1 MDPTDGT
8 PAEYALPGSRP
19 CSALLMNAKMYNPD
33 NAVRQP
39 RPTVLFALAAPLALI
54 SLFAA
59 VPVFAASSSPHSD
72 FQKNAVTFLEK
83 HCVEC
88 HGGKKTKADLNLK
101 KIERADDA
109 ILKNRKVWLNV
120 INQVTSGEMP
130 PKKQPRPD
138 LAEIEKFAQ
147 SVESAFDRAE
157 AKMKP
162 DPGRVTV
169 RRLNRNEYNNTIRD
183 LLSVDFN
190 PAEDFPAD
198 DIGHGFDNIGDVLT
212 LSPVLM
218 ERYLSAAESI
228 ADRAVVF
235 EAAKPPNRT
244 TTSNFLEPAGHE
256 FGSSLRPAVMG
267 YFRTRSKVTLD
278 GEYIFRVRAAA
289 TNAPNGEPVRMVM
302 LMNEKE
308 LLTVTVTNS
317 PKKWEAHEVKLNL
330 PPGEHAFSIKY
341 LNPVTSGETNRM
353 LFVEQFQV
361 IGPTDTRP
369 VFQQRISAKFG
380 SKPKAVQNRELATW
394 FVTRAFRRP
403 PTPVEVDRYVKVIE
417 TGEAEG
423 GKWEAGVQLLLKT
436 VLCSPKFLFRIELD
450 DRPQT
455 KQPHPLDEFQ
465 LAARLSYFL
474 WSTMPD
480 DELFALAEKKQL
492 TASLD
497 AQVKRML
504 KDHRADAL
512 VQNFA
517 LQWLQVKRLQTSA
530 PDPKLFPQFDERLR
544 RAMLRE
550 TELFFGEIMR
560 EDRSVMDLIDGDF
573 TYLNEPLARLYG
585 IADTAGNR
593 LYEKKTQEG
602 GQSIPR
608 NEFVRVS
615 LPLKERG
622 GLLTQASVL
631 TVTSNPTR
639 TSPVK
644 RGKWILEQILGTPP
658 PPPPPNVPELDAQK
672 KLSGT
677 LRQRME
683 QHRENPSCA
692 SCHAQM
698 DAMGFAM
705 ENFNAIGAWRAKDG
719 GDTIDPSGSLPDGK
733 SFKGAG
739 ELKAVLKEKK
749 ELFVRNFTEKM
760 LTYSLGRGLEY
771 YDNRAIRQIS
781 TELARQDYKFSVL
794 VSGIVKSD
802 PFRLRRGKELND
814 QQAAK

>member
-1 MDPTDGT
+1 MVTLVVLASFANT
-8 PAEYALPGSRP
+8 P
-19 CSALLMNAKMYNPD
+19 SA
-33 NAVRQP
+33 
-39 RPTVLFALAAPLALI
+39 
-54 SLFAA
+54 
-59 VPVFAASSSPHSD
+59 FAASSSPNPD
-72 FQKNAVTFLEK
+72 FQKNAVTFMEK

-88 HGGKKTKADLNLK
+88 HGVKKIKADLNFK

-109 ILKNRKVWLNV
+109 ILKNRKLWLNV

-130 PKKQPRPD
+130 PKKQPRPEP
-138 LAEIEKFAQ
+138 AEIEKFTQA
-147 SVESAFDRAE
+147 VESAFGRAE

-169 RRLNRNEYNNTIRD
+169 RRLNRTEYYNTIHD
-183 LLSVDFN
+183 LVNVDFN
-190 PAEDFPAD
+190 PAEDFPSD
-198 DIGHGFDNIGDVLT
+198 DIGYGFDNIGDVLT

-218 ERYLSAAESI
+218 ERYLAAAESI
-228 ADRAVVF
+228 AARSVVF

-256 FGSSLRPAVMG
+256 FGNNLRPAVKG
-267 YFRTRSKVTLD
+267 FLRTRTKVTLD
-278 GEYIFRVRAAA
+278 GEYIFRVRAGA
-289 TNAPNGEPVRMVM
+289 TNTPDGEPVKMTM
-302 LMNEKE
+302 LMNDKE
-308 LLTVTVTNS
+308 LLTVTITNT
-317 PKKWEAHEVKLNL
+317 PKKWESHEVKLTL
-330 PPGEHAFSIKY
+330 PPGEHVFSIKY
-341 LNPVTSGETNRM
+341 LNPNTSGETNRM
-353 LFVEQFQV
+353 LFVEQFQL
-361 IGPTDTRP
+361 IGPSDTRP
-369 VFQQRISAKFG
+369 IFQQRFSAKIG
-380 SKPKAVQNRELATW
+380 AKPKAEQTRELVTW

-403 PTPVEVDRYVKVIE
+403 ATPAEVDRYIKVVE
-417 TGEAEG
+417 AGEAEG

-455 KQPHPLDEFQ
+455 KLPHPLDEFQ

-474 WSTMPD
+474 WSTLPD
-480 DELFALAEKKQL
+480 DELLALAEKKQL
-492 TASLD
+492 TANLET
-497 AQVKRML
+497 QVKRML
-504 KDHRADAL
+504 KDKKADAL

-517 LQWLQVKRLQTSA
+517 LQWLQLKRLQTFA
-530 PDPKLFPQFDERLR
+530 PDHALFPQFDERLR

-573 TYLNEPLARLYG
+573 TYLNEQLARLYG

-602 GQSIPR
+602 GEPIPR
-608 NEFVRVS
+608 FEFVRVS
-615 LPLKERG
+615 LPNKERG
-622 GLLTQASVL
+622 GLLTQASML

-644 RGKWILEQILGTPP
+644 RGKWVLEQILGTPP
-658 PPPPPNVPELDAQK
+658 PPPPANVPELDGQK
-672 KLSGT
+672 QLTGT

-683 QHRENPSCA
+683 QHRANPSCA
-692 SCHAQM
+692 SCHTQM

-719 GDTIDPSGSLPDGK
+719 EDAIDASGTLPDGK
-733 SFKGAG
+733 SFKGVG
-739 ELKAVLKEKK
+739 ELKAVLREKK

-760 LTYSLGRGLEY
+760 LIYALGRGLEY
-771 YDNRAIRQIS
+771 YDSRSVRQIS
-781 TELARQDYKFSVL
+781 AELAKQDYKFSAL
-794 VSGIVKSD
+794 VTGIVKSD
-802 PFRLRRGKELND
+802 PFRLRRGKELID

>member
-1 MDPTDGT
+1 MN
-8 PAEYALPGSRP
+8 EIINLPGHPGCQPRLSRF
-19 CSALLMNAKMYNPD
+19 SALAGL
-33 NAVRQP
+33 
-39 RPTVLFALAAPLALI
+39 LI
-54 SLFAA
+54 LVS
-59 VPVFAASSSPHSD
+59 PVTTRMADAASGSSNAD
-72 FQKNAVTFLEK
+72 FQKNAAAFLEK

-88 HGGKKTKADLNLK
+88 HGGKATKADLNLK
-101 KIERADDA
+101 KLERADDA

-120 INQVTSGEMP
+120 VNQVTSGEMP
-130 PKKQPRPD
+130 PKKQPRPAA
-138 LAEIEKFAQ
+138 AEIEKFAQ
-147 SVESAFDRAE
+147 SVESAFGRAE

-169 RRLNRNEYNNTIRD
+169 RRLNRTEYNNTIRD
-183 LLSVDFN
+183 LVNVDFN

-228 ADRAVVF
+228 AARSIVF
-235 EAAKPPNRT
+235 EAAQPPNRT

-256 FGSSLRPAVMG
+256 FGNTLRPAEKG
-267 YFRTRSKVTLD
+267 YLSTRTKTTLD
-278 GEYIFRVRAAA
+278 GEYLFRVRAGA
-289 TNAPNGEPVRMVM
+289 TNAPGGEAVRMAI
-302 LMNEKE
+302 LMDGKE
-308 LLTVTVTNS
+308 LRTVTVTNT
-317 PKKWEAHEVKLNL
+317 PQKWEQTEVKLNL
-330 PPGEHAFSIKY
+330 PAGEHVLSIKY
-341 LNPVTSGETNRM
+341 LNPAQSGEPGRM
-353 LFVEQFQV
+353 LFVEQFQL

-369 VFQQRISAKFG
+369 VFQQQISAKFG
-380 SKPKAVQNRELATW
+380 SKPKPAQTRELVTW
-394 FVTRAFRRP
+394 FVTHAFRRP
-403 PTPVEVDRYVKVIE
+403 PTPLEIDRYIKVVE
-417 TGEAEG
+417 AGEAGG

-450 DRPQT
+450 DQPRT
-455 KQPHPLDEFQ
+455 KQSHPLDEYQ

-480 DELFALAEKKQL
+480 DELLTLAEKRQL
-492 TASLD
+492 TANLD
-497 AQVKRML
+497 PQVRRML
-504 KDHRADAL
+504 KDPKADAL

-517 LQWLQVKRLQTSA
+517 LQWLQLKRLQTFA
-530 PDPKLFPQFDERLR
+530 PDHQLFPQFDDHLR

-560 EDRSVMDLIDGDF
+560 EDRSVLDLIDGNF
-573 TYLNEPLARLYG
+573 TYLNESLARLYG
-585 IADTAGNR
+585 IADTVGNR
-593 LYEKKTQEG
+593 LYEKKTQAG
-602 GQSIPR
+602 GQPIPR

-615 LPLKERG
+615 LPMKERG

-644 RGKWILEQILGTPP
+644 RGKWVLEQLLGTPP

-672 KLSGT
+672 KLAGT

-683 QHRENPSCA
+683 QHRANPSCA

-719 GDTIDPSGSLPDGK
+719 NDLIDASGSLPDGK

-739 ELKAVLKEKK
+739 ELKGVLKEKQ
-749 ELFVRNFTEKM
+749 ELFVHNFAEKM

-781 TELARQDYKFSVL
+781 ADLAKHDYKFSVL
-794 VSGIVKSD
+794 IANIAKSD

-814 QQAAK
+814 QAAVK